1 MRPKFCGILEK
12 RKKEEGRRRRGK
24 CVEVLLFR
32 LRHMTAGNKILPPVD
47 LAICLRL
54 LFSELL
60 EGGDGIS
67 RSMGVLQ
74 FYMRCADGALSQADR
89 SRRDHPDQPEA
100 QRDVSFNLIL
110 LRARLSAGGYQT
122 REHTRLPPPM
132 NSM

>member
-1 MRPKFCGILEK
+1 MVVLAVWYSWCRSKYAAEICGILEK

-74 FYMRCADGALSQADR
+74 FYMRCADSALLPADR
-89 SRRDHPDQPEA
+89 TRRDHADQPEE
-100 QRDVSFNLIL
+100 QRDVPFNLIV
-110 LRARLSAGGYQT
+110 LRACLSVEGY
-122 REHTRLPPPM
+122 
-132 NSM
+132 